1 MRAMRRG
8 VAVAAALVALLAAA
22 PAALARTLTAR
33 AGTVRAT
40 LTLKG
45 RSPGAPAQRL
55 TITRAG
61 KVSYDQPVGS
71 TFCGTFCLASTGSL
85 RILDLE
91 PGHRDVVLD
100 LFSGGA
106 HCCTIVQ
113 IFSYDPGA
121 KAYVETERNFGDPG
135 VRFPDLRRNGRHQLL
150 TADDSFAYEFTSF
163 AASGLPIE
171 ILTFSRG
178 RFTNVT
184 RRYPKLIA
192 RDAAV
197 WLSAF
202 KSTAPSYQGSTG
214 LIAAWAADEDLLG
227 RSKLVAQYL
236 SQQARAGHL
245 KSGGPGIWPSGKG
258 FVTKLQR
265 FLRAHGYRR

>member
-1 MRAMRRG
+1 
-8 VAVAAALVALLAAA
+8 VS
-22 PAALARTLTAR
+22 
-33 AGTVRAT
+33 AT

-45 RSPGAPAQRL
+45 RPAAPAQRL

-61 KVSYDQPVGS
+61 RVSYDQPVS
-71 TFCGTFCLASTGSL
+71 SSYCFNSCLASKGSVRVL
-85 RILDLE
+85 NLE
-91 PGHRDVVLD
+91 PGRRDVVLD

-113 IFSYDPGA
+113 IFSYDSA
-121 KAYVETERNFGDPG
+121 TKAYVETERNFGDPG
-135 VRFPDLRRNGRHQLL
+135 VRFPDLRRNGRDELL

-163 AASGLPIE
+163 AFSGLPIE
-171 ILTFSRG
+171 ILSFSRG
-178 RFTNVT
+178 RFSNVT
-184 RRYPKLIA
+184 RRYRKLIA
-192 RDAAV
+192 RDAAR

-202 KSTAPSYQGSTG
+202 NSTAPRYRDSTG
-214 LIAAWAADEDLLG
+214 LIAAWAADQDLLG

-245 KSGGPGIWPSGKG
+245 NSGGPASVWPSGKR

-265 FLRAHGYRR
+265 FLRARGYAR